1 MPHSGYTNKRR
12 PALEAIKSARI
23 TSSSTVRLRRRSL
36 TQWYLI
42 MHIYLEKKGGNQVK
56 NIKNEK
62 DDAVSAEDERNYGI
76 DRLLLGKNTNDV
88 IDDSKS

>member
-1 MPHSGYTNKRR
+1 M
-12 PALEAIKSARI
+12 
-23 TSSSTVRLRRRSL
+23 
-36 TQWYLI
+36 
-42 MHIYLEKKGGNQVK
+42 MHIYLEKKGGNQAK